1 MALIVKAEVKK
12 QAELEGKPLNV
23 SSDFFPALE
32 EKVKEII
39 KKSCKRAKQNFRN
52 TVMKKDI

>member
-1 MALIVKAEVKK
+1 MSIIVKAELKK
-12 QAELEGKPLNV
+12 HAKLDGKPLNV

-39 KKSCKRAKQNFRN
+39 EKSCRRAKQNFRN
-52 TVMKKDI
+52 TVMKKDL